1 VFREPAESAVFL
13 HLRCRAR
20 PRPATRR
27 AGAPH
32 YRSFTYVILGSVGP
46 RAARLHPVRSR
57 LLGAP
62 RERAGDRSDRAQT
75 GPEGSEGVPASAET
89 AVAHGTASEE
99 ATSGD
104 VGTDSGGENPDAID
118 MSRSTSVP
126 IGHLLPG
133 GLEPEVLLPVQFDAY
148 VQRRRAWTGEQRLM
162 AAILED
168 AVDVC
173 TSPTTL
179 ANAKRQ
185 RLQREAIVWL
195 RSNDRARMFSFLRV
209 CEALDLDSG
218 TIRRGVY
225 LRRAEAYPR
234 NGPPGVTGEGV
245 GRSVPTRPRRSG

>member
-1 VFREPAESAVFL
+1 M
-13 HLRCRAR
+13 
-20 PRPATRR
+20 T
-27 AGAPH
+27 
-32 YRSFTYVILGSVGP
+32 
-46 RAARLHPVRSR
+46 
-57 LLGAP
+57 
-62 RERAGDRSDRAQT
+62 
-75 GPEGSEGVPASAET
+75 
-89 AVAHGTASEE
+89 
-99 ATSGD
+99 
-104 VGTDSGGENPDAID
+104 
-118 MSRSTSVP
+118 RSTSVP

-173 TSPTTL
+173 TSPATTL

-185 RLQREAIVWL
+185 RLQREAMVWL

-209 CEALDLDSG
+209 CEALDLDPG

-225 LRRAEAYPR
+225 LRRAEACPP
-234 NGPPGVTGEGV
+234 NGPPGVIGEGV